1 RGDVAQGTGGRG
13 AGLRRTGRG
22 RLGGIWHC
30 SGMIEEEDSNHRVTE
45 NTEKDTEEAE
55 RASGEKKRD
64 LLCLTLSYFS
74 VLFSVFSVTLWLAL
88 FLPDRIRDDLHLRP
102 DRLLDHPDPHRR
114 RHGRHHGNLRL
125 SHPAGAQDLRLGAGP
140 HRAQPR
146 RPRFRAAL

>member
-1 RGDVAQGTGGRG
+1 QPRGPGAGDSLGSDADGRGPHRRAGVPGPHGPRRAGARGDVAQGTGGRG

-88 FLPDRIRDDLHLRP
+88 FLPDRIRDDLHLR
-102 DRLLDHPDPHRR
+102 
-114 RHGRHHGNLRL
+114 
-125 SHPAGAQDLRLGAGP
+125 
-140 HRAQPR
+140 
-146 RPRFRAAL
+146 